1 MWTWHN
7 IWGTQL
13 QCWKY
18 QEPETSEKCC
28 ERKNYWSEN
37 LCPVSI
43 NPYSSET
50 SFKNR
55 IRSWRLMWQ
64 GCHYYCDGINSW
76 WMNGEKVSVKVLKN
90 NLPIKIFWKINSN
103 IFNYKVE
110 CSTDAQLLT
119 LSTSNRNGAL
129 SIFFLILHI
138 DRVALSRRGS
148 CHLESW
154 NRSSDTLALT
164 TTTWICFL
172 GTH

>member
-1 MWTWHN
+1 MSKQPPLQANLFLSFQTVQKIHT
-7 IWGTQL
+7 GTEFQIFFLFFPTKEPLQL
-13 QCWKY
+13 SN
-18 QEPETSEKCC
+18 T
-28 ERKNYWSEN
+28 
-37 LCPVSI
+37 
-43 NPYSSET
+43 
-50 SFKNR
+50 

-64 GCHYYCDGINSW
+64 GCHYYCDWINSW

-138 DRVALSRRGS
+138 DCVALSRRGS